1 MVDLRR
7 AAAIVGV
14 HEHVTRYAPDKSEL
28 QIQGESIIKALE
40 DAGLSKNDVDGLF
53 TASMSVRNSGLNL
66 ADYLNMYPKH
76 VDNTTV
82 GGGSFEFHLA
92 HALNAIHAGRINVAV
107 ITYATLARSGGVSV
121 GTGGVGRFGHP
132 RLDPSP
138 DSFEELYGL
147 TTVGLYAMIAQR
159 HMHQFGTTPEQLAEI
174 AVAVRHHASMNPEAL
189 FRDEITVADVM
200 RSRVISSPLHL
211 NDCCVITDGGGAVV
225 VASPEVARNCK
236 HTPVW
241 VLGTGEAVAHQ
252 GAGKRDLIYI
262 AAKQSHEP
270 AFAGSGVTHDDIDM
284 AMIYD
289 SFTITVLE
297 TLEDLGFCEKGEGGE
312 FVSGGNLKIGGKL
325 PINTDGGGLSVQPS
339 GDARHLPADGGHPTA
354 APPVRGHPAPGARLQ
369 DRAVPRHRR
378 RAGLPPQRRHRNPGE
393 GLAMPE
399 WNKPL
404 PTVVGETRAYWDAC
418 RRGQLLIQHCDKCDE
433 YQFYP
438 RGICSHCW
446 SENPSWFQSTGK
458 GTVWTYTV
466 TYQNRTTGFDQGP
479 YVLALVELEEGVRM
493 FTNIVGCDPGEV
505 TIGMPVEVTFERA
518 TDQISVPY
526 FRPAS

>member
-159 HMHQFGTTPEQLAEI
+159 HMHLYGTTPEQLAEI
-174 AVAVRHHASMNPEAL
+174 AVAVRHHATMNPEAL

-225 VASPEVARNCK
+225 VASPEVARSCR

-241 VLGTGEAVAHQ
+241 VLGTGEALAHQ

-270 AFAGSGVTHDDIDM
+270 AFAGAGVTHDDIDM

-297 TLEDLGFCEKGEGGE
+297 TLEDLGFCEKGEGGQ
-312 FVSGGNLKIGGKL
+312 FVSGGTLKNGGKL
-325 PINTDGGGLSVQPS
+325 PINTDGGGLSS
-339 GDARHLPADGGHPTA
+339 NHP
-354 APPVRGHPAPGARLQ
+354 G
-369 DRAVPRHRR
+369 
-378 RAGLPPQRRHRNPGE
+378 
-393 GLAMPE
+393 M
-399 WNKPL
+399 
-404 PTVVGETRAYWDAC
+404 
-418 RRGQLLIQHCDKCDE
+418 
-433 YQFYP
+433 
-438 RGICSHCW
+438 RGIFLLMEATLCHG
-446 SENPSWFQSTGK
+446 TGGALGSRHSG
-458 GTVWTYTV
+458 GTVILG
-466 TYQNRTTGFDQGP
+466 RD
-479 YVLALVELEEGVRM
+479 
-493 FTNIVGCDPGEV
+493 
-505 TIGMPVEVTFERA
+505 
-518 TDQISVPY
+518 
-526 FRPAS
+526 